1 MARHCLGLLLLAVI
15 AFPACRTSEPP
26 PSIRATGL
34 AVPVPSAGA
43 PQLSSASAEQ
53 TPPSPAPAEPVHEPP
68 APAVVERIA
77 VPGDSAASVVR
88 GPGGAGGS
96 PPRIVFMPGLCS
108 NAYAYLL
115 AFPEAARAHGG
126 VVAIDGDLPCGAPN
140 SGFRSFSWDP
150 VRQRARLE
158 KALGAAGVTTIPRE
172 GLTLVGYSAGA
183 GIGELMVQRWPER
196 YARVVLI
203 GSPSDP
209 STTHLAEAR
218 GVVTMSCSRDVP
230 GRMKDAARRL
240 TAKGVPASY
249 VEMPGCTHGNITE
262 GDRVFDTAFDWLAEN
277 ARAPKEDARELA
289 LDTR

>member
-1 MARHCLGLLLLAVI
+1 MARHYLGLFLLVLV
-15 AFPACRTSEPP
+15 AFPACRPSEPP
-26 PSIRATGL
+26 PTTRLTALSVSA
-34 AVPVPSAGA
+34 PSATA
-43 PQLSSASAEQ
+43 AQPVTSAEP
-53 TPPSPAPAEPVHEPP
+53 TPTAPPAADPAPEPP
-68 APAVVERIA
+68 APAVVERVA
-77 VPGDSAASVVR
+77 VPGDTAASFVR
-88 GPGGAGGS
+88 GPGGA

-158 KALGAAGVTTIPRE
+158 KALVAAGVKSIPRE

-183 GIGELMVQRWPER
+183 GIGELMVQRWPDR
-196 YARVVLI
+196 YARIVLI

-209 STTHLAEAR
+209 STTHLAQAR

-240 TAKGVPASY
+240 EAKGVPASY
-249 VEMPGCTHGNITE
+249 LEMPGCTHGNITE
-262 GDRVFDTAFDWLAEN
+262 GNRVFDEAFDWLAAN
-277 ARAPKEDARELA
+277 AREPKDDAREVA
-289 LDTR
+289 LDER